1 MGKQCESPK
10 QNTTTSGYKNY
21 KSVNQF
27 PLHIQK
33 LKRDELE
40 VQYQELRQNYK
51 NLSLSRSQLVRGRK
65 EEREKFLK
73 LKDNLN
79 KSLKVIEQHK
89 LEKQKLKQALSHS
102 VQTNTRLQQEGDELT
117 NQVDNLTIQ
126 LQATSKL
133 IDEFES
139 VYKNIEKN
147 KNVMSGLD
155 RFRAIMKA
163 ANRLLN
169 TDLKDLIPMKSA
181 EPNPIIWE
189 EESPINI
196 GRQLLENK

>member
-1 MGKQCESPK
+1 MGKKCESLK
-10 QNTTTSGYKNY
+10 KNTATSGYKNY

-33 LKRDELE
+33 LKRNELE
-40 VQYQELRQNYK
+40 AQYQELRQNYK
-51 NLSLSRSQLVRGRK
+51 SLLLSRSQLVRGRK

-79 KSLKVIEQHK
+79 KSLKVIEQYK
-89 LEKQKLKQALSHS
+89 LEKQKLRQALSHS
-102 VQTNTRLQQEGDELT
+102 VETNTRLQQKGDELT

-126 LQATSKL
+126 LQATKKL
-133 IDEFES
+133 ITDFES
-139 VYKNIEKN
+139 VYENIEKN

-155 RFRAIMKA
+155 HFRAIMKA

-169 TDLKDLIPMKSA
+169 TDIKDLIPMKSA
-181 EPNPIIWE
+181 QPNLVSWE
-189 EESPINI
+189 EESTANI

>member
-1 MGKQCESPK
+1 MGKKCESPK
-10 QNTTTSGYKNY
+10 QNTATSGYKNY

-40 VQYQELRQNYK
+40 AQYQELRQNYK
-51 NLSLSRSQLVRGRK
+51 SLSLSRSQLVRGRK

-79 KSLKVIEQHK
+79 KSLKVIDKYK
-89 LEKQKLKQALSHS
+89 LEKQKLRQALSHS
-102 VQTNTRLQQEGDELT
+102 VETNTRLQQEGDELT

-126 LQATSKL
+126 LEATNQL
-133 IDEFES
+133 IGEFES
-139 VYKNIEKN
+139 VYENIEKN

-163 ANRLLN
+163 ANKLLN
-169 TDLKDLIPMKSA
+169 TDIKDLIPMKSA
-181 EPNPIIWE
+181 QPNLVSWE
-189 EESPINI
+189 EESTINI
-196 GRQLLENK
+196 NRQLLENK